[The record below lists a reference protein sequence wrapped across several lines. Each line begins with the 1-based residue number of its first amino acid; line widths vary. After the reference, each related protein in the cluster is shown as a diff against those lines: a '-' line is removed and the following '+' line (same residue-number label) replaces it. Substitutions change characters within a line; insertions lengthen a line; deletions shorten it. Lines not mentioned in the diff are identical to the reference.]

1 MRVRFSPGLP
11 VRRGIIYMWKFI
23 QEVREELKHVIWP
36 SREEVVK
43 STWIILLTVIAL
55 SIFLFMIDFVFEKVF
70 EFLVNLGTK

>member
-1 MRVRFSPGLP
+1 
-11 VRRGIIYMWKFI
+11 MWKFI

-70 EFLVNLGTK
+70 EFLVNLGAK

>member
-1 MRVRFSPGLP
+1 
-11 VRRGIIYMWKFI
+11 MWKFI

-55 SIFLFMIDFVFEKVF
+55 SIFLFVTDFVFEKVF
-70 EFLVNLGTK
+70 EFLVNLGTN

>member
-1 MRVRFSPGLP
+1 
-11 VRRGIIYMWKFI
+11 MWKFI

-70 EFLVNLGTK
+70 EFLVNLGIK

>member
-1 MRVRFSPGLP
+1 
-11 VRRGIIYMWKFI
+11 MWKFI

-55 SIFLFMIDFVFEKVF
+55 SIFLFVTDFVFEKVF

>member
-1 MRVRFSPGLP
+1 
-11 VRRGIIYMWKFI
+11 MWKFI

>member
-1 MRVRFSPGLP
+1 M
-11 VRRGIIYMWKFI
+11 YMWKFI

>member
-1 MRVRFSPGLP
+1 
-11 VRRGIIYMWKFI
+11 MWKFI

-36 SREEVVK
+36 SREELVK

>member
-1 MRVRFSPGLP
+1 
-11 VRRGIIYMWKFI
+11 MWKFI

-55 SIFLFMIDFVFEKVF
+55 SIFLYMIDFVFEKVF

>member
-1 MRVRFSPGLP
+1 
-11 VRRGIIYMWKFI
+11 MWKFI

-43 STWIILLTVIAL
+43 STWIILLTVIVL
-55 SIFLFMIDFVFEKVF
+55 SIFLFMTDFVFEKVF